1 MLLRTWRLQDMAGEA
16 ARRHGDRVA
25 FTDGS
30 HHLTFAELDR
40 HSDRVAAG
48 LAERGVRRGDVVALV
63 LPTALVYPLAYLGAA
78 KLGAVTLGI
87 NPRLAPPEQQHL
99 LSLVEPR
106 VILTAYDIT
115 RSDVAVRVD
124 SDGLLSEVSVPDGKP
139 PETEPLSPDDPVALV
154 ATSGTTGKPKAAV
167 FAGRQLDAIRRID
180 VGDGWSAGGASLG
193 GTSLAH
199 LGFMTK
205 LPGHLQK
212 GSTSHLMRR
221 WNPHDALAMIAR
233 HRLTTLSGVP
243 TQISLMLADPSLPDT
258 DLSSVRVVMIG
269 GGPAT
274 PALVRAAREAFGAPV
289 CSRYSCTE
297 AGIGLGTH
305 PDDPADD
312 AETTVG
318 RPQPGVELAVR
329 DADGHDVPA
338 GATGEVLLRSAA
350 VTSGYWRNP
359 EATAALFSADG
370 FVRTG
375 DHGWRDE
382 HGRLHLV
389 GRGVERYVRGGYNV
403 FPVAVEAVLASAP
416 GVRAIAV
423 VPRAD
428 ELWGEV
434 GVAVVVP
441 SDPDHPPTLSDI
453 SAHGAASL
461 ARHELPAELVL
472 VAELPLTAGDKVD
485 RRSLCSR
492 FS

>member
-1 MLLRTWRLQDMAGEA
+1 MLLRDLTHAA
-16 ARRHGDRVA
+16 ARRHGARVA
-25 FTDGS
+25 FSAGDG
-30 HHLTFAELDR
+30 HLTFADLDR
-40 HSDRVAAG
+40 FSDEVAAG
-48 LAERGVRRGDVVALV
+48 LVARGVRRGDVVVLV
-63 LPTALVYPLAYLGAA
+63 LPTALAYPLGYLGAA
-78 KLGAVTLGI
+78 KLGAVTLGV
-87 NPRLAPPEQQHL
+87 NTRLAGPEQQHL
-99 LSLVEPR
+99 LDLVEPR
-106 VILTAYDIT
+106 VVLTAYDT
-115 RSDVAVRVD
+115 TPGTACVRVD
-124 SDGLLSEVSVPDGKP
+124 GLGTLEELRVAGAAP
-139 PETEPLSPDDPVALV
+139 PEAQALAPDDPVALV

-167 FAGRQLDAIRRID
+167 FAGRQLDAIRRTD
-180 VGDGWSAGGASLG
+180 VGDDWSSGGASLA
-193 GTSLAH
+193 GTSLTH

-221 WNPHDALAMIAR
+221 WTPGDALAMTER

-243 TQISLMLADPSLPDT
+243 TQLSLMLSDPTLRET
-258 DLSSVRVVMIG
+258 DLSSVRTVMIG

-274 PALVRAAREAFGAPV
+274 PALVRAARAAFGAPV

-305 PDDPADD
+305 PSDPPDD

-318 RPQPGVELAVR
+318 RPQPGVELALR
-329 DADGHDVPA
+329 DSDGNDLPD
-338 GATGEVLLRSAA
+338 GETGEVLLRSRA

-382 HGRLHLV
+382 WGRLHLV
-389 GRGVERYVRGGYNV
+389 GRAVERYVRGGYNV

-416 GVRAIAV
+416 GVRAVAV
-423 VPRAD
+423 IPRAD
-428 ELWGEV
+428 DVWGEV

-441 SDPDHPPTLSDI
+441 SERDRPPTLDAI
-453 SAHGAASL
+453 CAHGAPAL

-472 VAELPLTAGDKVD
+472 VDELPLTAGDKLD
-485 RRSLCSR
+485 RRSLR
-492 FS
+492 ALFP

>member
-1 MLLRTWRLQDMAGEA
+1 MLLRDLAGEA
-16 ARRHGDRVA
+16 ARRHGDRIA
-25 FTDGS
+25 YTAGD

-40 HSDRVAAG
+40 ISDEVAAG
-48 LAERGVRRGDVVALV
+48 LAERGVQRGDVVVLV
-63 LPTALVYPLAYLGAA
+63 LPTALAYPLAYLGAA
-78 KLGAVTLGI
+78 KVGAITLGI
-87 NPRLAPPEQQHL
+87 NTRLARPEQQHL
-99 LSLVEPR
+99 LDLVTPA
-106 VILTAYDIT
+106 VIITAYDGT
-115 RSDVAVRVD
+115 PGDVCVRVD
-124 SDGLLSEVSVPDGKP
+124 GLGVLDELRIAGGRP
-139 PETEPLSPDDPVALV
+139 PAAEPLAPDDPIAFV
-154 ATSGTTGKPKAAV
+154 ATSGTTGKPKAAI
-167 FAGRQLDAIRRID
+167 FAGRQLDAIRHID
-180 VGDGWSAGGASLG
+180 VGDTWSGGGATLS

-205 LPGHLQK
+205 LPGHLQR
-212 GSTSHLMRR
+212 GSTAHLLRR
-221 WNPHDALAMIAR
+221 WTARDALAMTAE

-243 TQISLMLADPSLPDT
+243 TQLSLMLADPTLPET
-258 DLSSVRVVMIG
+258 DLSSVRLVMIG

-274 PALVRAAREAFGAPV
+274 PALVRAARESFGAPV

-305 PDDPADD
+305 PDDPPED

-329 DADGHDVPA
+329 DADGHDVPD
-338 GATGEVLLRSAA
+338 GETGEVLLRSAA

-375 DHGWRDE
+375 DHGWRDGQ
-382 HGRLHLV
+382 GRLHLV

-403 FPVAVEAVLASAP
+403 FPVAVESVLASAP

-428 ELWGEV
+428 DVWGEV
-434 GVAVVVP
+434 GVAFVVAA
-441 SDPDHPPTLSDI
+441 DAGRPPTLDAI
-453 SAHGAASL
+453 CAHGAASL

-472 VAELPLTAGDKVD
+472 VGELPLTAGDKLD
-485 RRSLCSR
+485 RRSLR
-492 FS
+492 ARLP